1 MDSLNKVIYLI
12 YNIKP
17 DEKLLSLKPS
27 NEDLESELVS
37 FISKHHKIQNLI
49 FPTQNGD
56 IFITID
62 SKDEKDFP
70 KKLKTALY
78 ELNRQPRI
86 QTKVI

>member
-17 DEKLLSLKPS
+17 DEQLLSLKPS
-27 NEDLESELVS
+27 NEELEKELFN
-37 FISKHHKIQNLI
+37 FISKDYKIQNLI
-49 FPTQNGD
+49 FPTKAGD

-70 KKLKTALY
+70 KHLKSALY
-78 ELNRQPRI
+78 ELNRQPRS
-86 QTKVI
+86 QTKVT